1 MFRLKQPEPT
11 RGSPACRW
19 SA

>member
-1 MFRLKQPEPT
+1 MFPLKQPEST